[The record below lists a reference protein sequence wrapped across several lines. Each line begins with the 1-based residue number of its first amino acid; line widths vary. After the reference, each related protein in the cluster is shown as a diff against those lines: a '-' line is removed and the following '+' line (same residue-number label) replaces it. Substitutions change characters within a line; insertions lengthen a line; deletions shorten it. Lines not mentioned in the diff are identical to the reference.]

1 MYADF
6 AELRRVAAAYADTI
20 LTAVQREYP
29 NATQHVTRGPDDR
42 PTPRE
47 LHPAFYGCFDWH
59 SAVIMHWALVRLL
72 RLVPGSL
79 DSDRALTVLDA
90 HLAPDNLAR
99 EADYFALRPGF
110 ERPYGWGWALTL
122 ADELEAWDAPRAAVF
137 RASMAPLVRVL
148 TQRFLKWLPAA
159 TYPVRV
165 GLHSNSAFGL
175 ARALPLARRLAD
187 TGDRELLDAITRA
200 AERWFRADVDYPAQL
215 EPGGS
220 DFLSPALAEVE
231 LMLAVLDPDA
241 FAAWLTRFLPGLAQS
256 RPAGLFQPA
265 IVSDAGDGQ
274 TAHLHGL
281 NLYRAF
287 VYRRLAAALSVGDSR
302 RDVLLA
308 SAGEHA
314 QASLG
319 AVSGSDYMVEHWLA
333 AYAVM
338 FLSA

>member
-1 MYADF
+1 MNPDF
-6 AELRRVAAAYADTI
+6 ADLRRVATAYADTI

-29 NATQHVTRGPDDR
+29 NATQHVMSGPDDR
-42 PTPRE
+42 LTPRQ

-59 SAVIMHWALVRLL
+59 SAVIMHWALIRLL
-72 RLVPGSL
+72 RLVPEAL
-79 DSDRALTVLDA
+79 DVDSAHAVLSA
-90 HLAPDNLAR
+90 HLTADHLAR

-122 ADELEAWDAPRAAVF
+122 ADELAAWDDPRAAVF
-137 RASMAPLVRVL
+137 RASMAPLARIL
-148 TQRFLKWLPAA
+148 TERFLKWLPAA
-159 TYPVRV
+159 LYPVRV

-175 ARALPLARRLAD
+175 ARALPWARRLAD
-187 TGDRELLDAITRA
+187 TGDPQLLSAITRA

-220 DFLSPALAEVE
+220 DFLSPALAEAE
-231 LMLAVLDPDA
+231 LMLGVLDPDA
-241 FAAWLTRFLPGLAQS
+241 FDAWMARFLPGLAQS
-256 RPAGLFQPA
+256 RPVGLFQPA

-287 VYRRLAAALSVGDSR
+287 VYRRLAAALSVGDPR
-302 RDVLLA
+302 RAILLA
-308 SAGEHA
+308 SAGVHA

-333 AYAVM
+333 AYAVL